1 MKIAMLTNNYK
12 PFVGGVPISI
22 ERLSGGLRSLGNEVK
37 IFAPSYENQVEED
50 GVIRIRSLK
59 KKLEGGCVM
68 PDILDPELEIQFCRM
83 EPDLIHVHHPMLM
96 GYAALY
102 LGRKYKVPVAF
113 TYHTRYEEYLHN
125 FRSFRYLQQ
134 RSGREYRNSVRM
146 VEETV
151 INLTKNQLVP
161 AHMRAFANLC
171 DVVFAPTP
179 AMEEYLRGQ
188 GVKTQLEVLPTG
200 LRMADFMPD
209 TGENGENG
217 LAGGAA
223 GLRHKLA
230 GDKKYLLCTVSRL
243 TKEKNLVF
251 LIQGLASLKARIGG
265 CFRLLMIGGGPMEE
279 ELRGL
284 VRQLDLEDNVTFMG
298 TVDNAEIGRYYRAC
312 DLFVFASKSETQGI
326 VLLEAM
332 AARNPVVAVDASGVC
347 DIVKNGIN
355 GFKTGEDR
363 DEWAGRIG
371 ALLLDG
377 GGRERLGQGAYETAL
392 GYREDFVARRAQA
405 VYRQLI
411 LGREERRRQHVGVVY

>member
-37 IFAPSYENQVEED
+37 IFAPSYENQEEEE

-68 PDILDPELEIQFCRM
+68 PDILDPELELQFLRM

-125 FRSFRYLQQ
+125 IRAFRYLQQ
-134 RSGREYRNSVRM
+134 KSGREYRNSVRV
-146 VEETV
+146 VEEAV
-151 INLTKNQLVP
+151 MSLTKNQLVP
-161 AHMRAFANLC
+161 AHMRTFANLC

-179 AMEEYLRGQ
+179 AMEEYLREQ
-188 GVKTQLEVLPTG
+188 GVKTQMEVLPTG
-200 LRMADFMPD
+200 LKMADFVPD
-209 TGENGENG
+209 GEEN
-217 LAGGAA
+217 A
-223 GLRHKLA
+223 LRRKLA

-251 LIQGLASLKARIGG
+251 LLQGLARLKARIGG

-279 ELRGL
+279 ELRQL
-284 VRQLDLEDNVTFMG
+284 TKTLDLEDNVTFVG
-298 TVDNAEIGRYYRAC
+298 TVDNAKIGRYYRAC

-355 GFKTGEDR
+355 GSKTREDCE
-363 DEWAGRIG
+363 EWADRIG
-371 ALLLDG
+371 ELLLDAG
-377 GGRERLGQGAYETAL
+377 TRERLGQGAYETAL

-405 VYRQLI
+405 VYSQIL
-411 LGREERRRQHVGVVY
+411 LGREERRRQHVGIVY